1 MSFSNFYQGDNVG
14 KDEFTIVIFPGS
26 LSTPRKLRL
35 PKRLVKISILV
46 SFVVLIGVLG
56 SSFYFIQQY
65 LKLQGSEAELV
76 KLRHES
82 KIRKI
87 QVEKFTQQ
95 VKNFET
101 EMVRLERFE
110 KKLRVITAL
119 ENSPRSI
126 EKNWGVGGPYGL
138 STNSFTTA
146 MGRGA
151 ANMVERLSNGLDH
164 LGKQA
169 KIQSISFQELDNF
182 FKNQKSLLSST
193 PSIWPTRGWVTSGFG
208 FRKSP
213 FTGLREKH
221 EGWDIAARNGAPVRT
236 TADGVVVVEG
246 REYGYG
252 NLVEI
257 DHGYGL
263 VTRYGHNSKHLVKVG
278 DRVKRGQVIALVG
291 NTGRSTGPHLHYE
304 VLLNGVPANPKN
316 YILED

>member
-1 MSFSNFYQGDNVG
+1 MQKEDYTVVVFSGAMASPKKF
-14 KDEFTIVIFPGS
+14 
-26 LSTPRKLRL
+26 RL
-35 PKRLVKISILV
+35 PKKFAKIGLIVLVT
-46 SFVVLIGVLG
+46 FLG
-56 SSFYFIQQY
+56 TSLYFAQQY
-65 LKLQGSEAELV
+65 ITLQENETELA
-76 KLRHES
+76 KLREKS

-87 QVEKFTQQ
+87 QVEKFSHQ

-101 EMVRLERFE
+101 EMARLERFE

-119 ENSPRSI
+119 ENSPKSI
-126 EKNWGVGGPYGL
+126 EKNWGLGGPFGL
-138 STNSFTTA
+138 TTSSFNTA
-146 MGRGA
+146 MSRGA
-151 ANMVERLSNGLDH
+151 ANMVDRLSNRLGHLD
-164 LGKQA
+164 KQA

-221 EGWDIAARNGAPVRT
+221 EGWDIAARAGSTVRA
-236 TADGVVVVEG
+236 TADGEVVVEG

-252 NLVEI
+252 NLVEV

-263 VTRYGHNSKHLVKVG
+263 MTRYGHNSKHLVKVG

-291 NTGRSTGPHLHYE
+291 NTGRSTGPHVHYE
-304 VLLNGVPANPKN
+304 VLLHGVPVSPKN

>member
-1 MSFSNFYQGDNVG
+1 MG
-14 KDEFTIVIFPGS
+14 KDEFTIVFFPGS
-26 LSTPRKLRL
+26 LSAPRKLHL
-35 PKRLVKISILV
+35 PKRFVKFGILV

-56 SSFYFIQQY
+56 SSFYFVQQY
-65 LKLQGSEAELV
+65 SKLQGSETELV
-76 KLRHES
+76 KLRRDA

-87 QVEKFTQQ
+87 QVEKFAQQ

-126 EKNWGVGGPYGL
+126 EKNWGVGGPYGF

-146 MGRGA
+146 MGWGA

-164 LGKQA
+164 LGKRA

-263 VTRYGHNSKHLVKVG
+263 VTRYGHNSKHFVKVG
-278 DRVKRGQVIALVG
+278 DRVKRGQVVTLVG

-304 VLLNGVPANPKN
+304 VLLNGVPVNPKN

>member
-1 MSFSNFYQGDNVG
+1 MG
-14 KDEFTIVIFPGS
+14 KDEVTIVLFPG
-26 LSTPRKLRL
+26 TLRA
-35 PKRLVKISILV
+35 PKKISLPQRVVKFGVLV
-46 SFVVLIGVLG
+46 SFVVLIGFLG
-56 SSFYFIQQY
+56 SVFYFSQQY
-65 LKLQGSEAELV
+65 LSLQGSENELV
-76 KLRHES
+76 ELRRDS

-87 QVEKFTQQ
+87 QVAKLAQQ

-119 ENSPRSI
+119 ENSPKSV

-138 STNSFTTA
+138 RTNSFKTA
-146 MGRGA
+146 MSRGA
-151 ANMVERLSNGLDH
+151 ASLVDRLSNGLDH
-164 LGKQA
+164 LDRQA
-169 KIQSISFQELDNF
+169 KIQSISFQELDDF

-193 PSIWPTRGWVTSGFG
+193 PSIWPTRGWVTSSFG

-221 EGWDIAARNGAPVRT
+221 EGWDIAARNGSPVRA

-252 NLVEI
+252 NLVEV
-257 DHGYGL
+257 DHGYGI

-278 DRVKRGQVIALVG
+278 DRVKRGQVVSLVG

-304 VLLNGVPANPKN
+304 ILLNGVPVSPKN
-316 YILED
+316 YILEE

>member
-1 MSFSNFYQGDNVG
+1 MQKEDYTVVVFSGAMASPKKF
-14 KDEFTIVIFPGS
+14 
-26 LSTPRKLRL
+26 RL
-35 PKRLVKISILV
+35 PKKFAKIGLI
-46 SFVVLIGVLG
+46 VLITFLG
-56 SSFYFIQQY
+56 TSLYFAQQY
-65 LKLQGSEAELV
+65 MTLQENETELA
-76 KLRHES
+76 KLRNES

-87 QVEKFTQQ
+87 QVEKFSHQ

-101 EMVRLERFE
+101 EMARLERFE

-119 ENSPRSI
+119 ENSPKSI
-126 EKNWGVGGPYGL
+126 EKNWGLGGPFGL
-138 STNSFTTA
+138 TTSSFNTA
-146 MGRGA
+146 MSRGA
-151 ANMVERLSNGLDH
+151 ANMVDRLSNRLGHLD
-164 LGKQA
+164 KQA

-221 EGWDIAARNGAPVRT
+221 EGWDIAARAGSTVRA
-236 TADGVVVVEG
+236 TADGEVVVEG

-252 NLVEI
+252 NLVEV

-263 VTRYGHNSKHLVKVG
+263 MTRYGHNSKHLVKVG

-291 NTGRSTGPHLHYE
+291 NTGRSTGPHVHYE
-304 VLLNGVPANPKN
+304 VLLHGVPVSPKN

>member
-1 MSFSNFYQGDNVG
+1 MG
-14 KDEFTIVIFPGS
+14 KDEVTIVIFPGS
-26 LSTPRKLRL
+26 LSAPKKLRL
-35 PKRLVKISILV
+35 PKRLVKFSILV
-46 SFVVLIGVLG
+46 SFVVLIGFLG

-76 KLRHES
+76 KLRRES

-110 KKLRVITAL
+110 KKLRVIWAL
-119 ENSPRSI
+119 ENSPVSI

-193 PSIWPTRGWVTSGFG
+193 PSIWPIRGWVTSGFG

-221 EGWDIAARNGAPVRT
+221 EGWDIAARNGSPVRT

-257 DHGYGL
+257 DHGYGR
-263 VTRYGHNSKHLVKVG
+263 VTRYGHNSKNLVKVG

>member
-1 MSFSNFYQGDNVG
+1 MQ
-14 KDEFTIVIFPGS
+14 KDEFTVVIFPGAKGS
-26 LSTPRKLRL
+26 PKKFHLSKNFAKLAFA
-35 PKRLVKISILV
+35 ITG
-46 SFVVLIGVLG
+46 VLILAFLG
-56 SSFYFIQQY
+56 SSVYFTKQY
-65 LKLQGSEAELV
+65 LKLQGNEIELARIQ
-76 KLRHES
+76 KES
-82 KIRKI
+82 NIRKI
-87 QVEKFTQQ
+87 QVEKFSRQ

-101 EMVRLERFE
+101 EMARLERFE

-119 ENSPRSI
+119 EKSPKSV

-138 STNSFTTA
+138 GTSSFKTA

-151 ANMVERLSNGLDH
+151 ASMIERLSNDLDH
-164 LGKQA
+164 LDKQA

-221 EGWDIAARNGAPVRT
+221 EGWDIAARSGSPVRA
-236 TADGVVVVEG
+236 TADGEVVVEG
-246 REYGYG
+246 RQSGYG
-252 NLVEI
+252 NMIEI
-257 DHGYGL
+257 NHGYGV
-263 VTRYGHNSKHLVKVG
+263 VTRYGHNSKHMVKAG
-278 DRVKRGQVIALVG
+278 DHVKRGQIISLVG

-304 VLLNGVPANPKN
+304 VLLHGIPVSPKN

>member
-1 MSFSNFYQGDNVG
+1 MG

-26 LSTPRKLRL
+26 LSTPKKLRL
-35 PKRLVKISILV
+35 PKRLVKFSILV
-46 SFVVLIGVLG
+46 SFVVLIGFLG

-65 LKLQGSEAELV
+65 LKLPGSEAELV

-126 EKNWGVGGPYGL
+126 KKNWGVGGPYGL

-193 PSIWPTRGWVTSGFG
+193 PSIWPIRGWVTSGFG

-221 EGWDIAARNGAPVRT
+221 EGWDIAARNGSPVRT

-257 DHGYGL
+257 DHGYGRL
-263 VTRYGHNSKHLVKVG
+263 TRYGHNSKHLVKVG

>member
-1 MSFSNFYQGDNVG
+1 VG

-26 LSTPRKLRL
+26 LSTPKKIRL
-35 PKRLVKISILV
+35 PKRFVKISVLV

-56 SSFYFIQQY
+56 SSFYFTQQF
-65 LKLQGSEAELV
+65 LRLQGSETELV
-76 KLRHES
+76 KLRRES

-87 QVEKFTQQ
+87 QVEKFAQQ

-101 EMVRLERFE
+101 EMSRLERFE

-119 ENSPRSI
+119 ENSPKSI

-138 STNSFTTA
+138 SSNSFTTA

-151 ANMVERLSNGLDH
+151 STMVDRLSNGLDH
-164 LGKQA
+164 LSKQA
-169 KIQSISFQELDNF
+169 KIESISFQELDNF

-193 PSIWPTRGWVTSGFG
+193 PSIWPTRGWVTSNFG

-213 FTGLREKH
+213 FTGLREKN
-221 EGWDIAARNGAPVRT
+221 EGWDIAARNGSPVRA

-252 NLVEI
+252 NLVEV

-278 DRVKRGQVIALVG
+278 DRIKRGQVVSLVG
-291 NTGRSTGPHLHYE
+291 STGRSTGPHLHYE
-304 VLLNGVPANPKN
+304 VLLHGVPVNPKN

>member
-1 MSFSNFYQGDNVG
+1 MG
-14 KDEFTIVIFPGS
+14 KDEVTIVIFPGS
-26 LSTPRKLRL
+26 LSTPKKLRL
-35 PKRLVKISILV
+35 PKRLVKFSILV
-46 SFVVLIGVLG
+46 SFVVLIGFLG

-87 QVEKFTQQ
+87 RVEKFAQQ

-221 EGWDIAARNGAPVRT
+221 EGWDIAARNGAPVLT

>member
-1 MSFSNFYQGDNVG
+1 VSKEEV
-14 KDEFTIVIFPGS
+14 TIVVFPGTS
-26 LSTPRKLRL
+26 SAPRKMCL
-35 PKRLVKISILV
+35 PKRIVKIGALI
-46 SFVVLIGVLG
+46 SFVTLVGFLG
-56 SSFYFIQQY
+56 STFYFTNQY
-65 LKLQGSEAELV
+65 LQLQGSEVELA
-76 KLRHES
+76 KLRRDS

-87 QVEKFTQQ
+87 QVEKFAQQ

-101 EMVRLERFE
+101 EMARLERFE

-119 ENSPRSI
+119 ENSPKSV

-151 ANMVERLSNGLDH
+151 AGMVDRLSNGLEH
-164 LGKQA
+164 LGRQA
-169 KIQSISFQELDNF
+169 KIQSISFQELDDF
-182 FKNQKSLLSST
+182 FKNQKSFLSST

-221 EGWDIAARNGAPVRT
+221 EGWDIAARNGAPVRA

-257 DHGYGL
+257 DHGYGI

-278 DRVKRGQVIALVG
+278 DRVKRGQVVSLVG
-291 NTGRSTGPHLHYE
+291 NTGRSTGRHLHYE
-304 VLLNGVPANPKN
+304 VLLNGVPVSPKN
-316 YILED
+316 YILEE

>member
-1 MSFSNFYQGDNVG
+1 VG

-26 LSTPRKLRL
+26 LSTPKKIRL
-35 PKRLVKISILV
+35 PKRFVKISVLV

-56 SSFYFIQQY
+56 SSFYFTQQF
-65 LKLQGSEAELV
+65 LRLQGSETELV
-76 KLRHES
+76 KLRRES

-87 QVEKFTQQ
+87 QVEKFAQQ

-101 EMVRLERFE
+101 EMSRLERFE

-119 ENSPRSI
+119 ENSPKSI

-138 STNSFTTA
+138 SSNSFTTA

-151 ANMVERLSNGLDH
+151 STMVDRLSNGLDH
-164 LGKQA
+164 LSKQA
-169 KIQSISFQELDNF
+169 KIESISFQELDNF

-193 PSIWPTRGWVTSGFG
+193 PSIWPTRGWVTSNFG

-221 EGWDIAARNGAPVRT
+221 EGWDIAARNGSPVRA

-252 NLVEI
+252 NLVEV

-278 DRVKRGQVIALVG
+278 DRIKRGQVVSLVG
-291 NTGRSTGPHLHYE
+291 STGRSTGPHLHYE
-304 VLLNGVPANPKN
+304 VLLHGVPVNPKN

>member
-1 MSFSNFYQGDNVG
+1 
-14 KDEFTIVIFPGS
+14 
-26 LSTPRKLRL
+26 
-35 PKRLVKISILV
+35 VKISILV

-65 LKLQGSEAELV
+65 LKLQGSETELV
-76 KLRHES
+76 KLRRES

-87 QVEKFTQQ
+87 QVEKFAQQ

-126 EKNWGVGGPYGL
+126 EKNWGVGGPYGF

-146 MGRGA
+146 MGWGA
-151 ANMVERLSNGLDH
+151 ANMVERLSNRLDH

-278 DRVKRGQVIALVG
+278 DRVKRGQVVVLVG

-304 VLLNGVPANPKN
+304 VLLNGVPVNPKN

>member
-1 MSFSNFYQGDNVG
+1 MG
-14 KDEFTIVIFPGS
+14 KDEFTIVIFPGP
-26 LSTPRKLRL
+26 LSIPRKLRL

-65 LKLQGSEAELV
+65 LKLQGSETELV
-76 KLRHES
+76 KLRRES

-87 QVEKFTQQ
+87 QVEKFAQQ

-126 EKNWGVGGPYGL
+126 EKNWGVGGPYGF

-146 MGRGA
+146 MGWGA

-169 KIQSISFQELDNF
+169 KIQSISFQELDDF

-263 VTRYGHNSKHLVKVG
+263 VTRYGHNSKHFVKVG
-278 DRVKRGQVIALVG
+278 DRVKRGQVVTLVG

-304 VLLNGVPANPKN
+304 VLLNGVPVNPKN

>member
-1 MSFSNFYQGDNVG
+1 MG
-14 KDEFTIVIFPGS
+14 KDEFTIVFFPGS
-26 LSTPRKLRL
+26 LSAHRKLHL
-35 PKRLVKISILV
+35 PKRFVKFGILM

-56 SSFYFIQQY
+56 SSFYFVQQY
-65 LKLQGSEAELV
+65 SKLQGSETELV
-76 KLRHES
+76 KLQRDA

-87 QVEKFTQQ
+87 QVEKFAQQ

-278 DRVKRGQVIALVG
+278 DRVKRGQVVVLVG

-304 VLLNGVPANPKN
+304 VLLNGVPVNPKN

>member
-1 MSFSNFYQGDNVG
+1 VK
-14 KDEFTIVIFPGS
+14 KDDFTVVVFPGTMAS
-26 LSTPRKLRL
+26 PKKFCL
-35 PKRLVKISILV
+35 PKKLAKMGFMLAGLALVGFFGA
-46 SFVVLIGVLG
+46 SFFFV
-56 SSFYFIQQY
+56 QQY
-65 LKLQGSEAELV
+65 LKLQEDGTELAQ
-76 KLRHES
+76 LRKES

-87 QVEKFTQQ
+87 QVEKFAHQ

-101 EMVRLERFE
+101 EMARLERFE

-119 ENSPRSI
+119 ENSPKSV
-126 EKNWGVGGPYGL
+126 EKNWGLGGPFGL
-138 STNSFTTA
+138 STSSFNTS
-146 MGRGA
+146 MSRGA
-151 ANMVERLSNGLDH
+151 TNMVERLSNRLQNLDQ
-164 LGKQA
+164 QA

-221 EGWDIAARNGAPVRT
+221 EGWDIAARAGSPVRA
-236 TADGVVVVEG
+236 TADGEVVVEG

-252 NLVEI
+252 NMIEI
-257 DHGYGL
+257 NHGYGV
-263 VTRYGHNSKHLVKVG
+263 VTRYGHNSKHKVKVG

-291 NTGRSTGPHLHYE
+291 NTGRSTGPHVHYE
-304 VLLNGVPANPKN
+304 VLLHGVPVSPKN

>member
-1 MSFSNFYQGDNVG
+1 MQKEDYTVVVFSGAMASPKKF
-14 KDEFTIVIFPGS
+14 
-26 LSTPRKLRL
+26 RL
-35 PKRLVKISILV
+35 PKKFAKIGLIVLVT
-46 SFVVLIGVLG
+46 FLG
-56 SSFYFIQQY
+56 TSLYFAQQY
-65 LKLQGSEAELV
+65 MTLQENETELA
-76 KLRHES
+76 KLRKES

-87 QVEKFTQQ
+87 QVEKFSHQ

-101 EMVRLERFE
+101 EMARLERFE

-119 ENSPRSI
+119 ENSPKSI
-126 EKNWGVGGPYGL
+126 EKNWGLGGPFGL
-138 STNSFTTA
+138 TTSSFNTA
-146 MGRGA
+146 MSRGA
-151 ANMVERLSNGLDH
+151 ANMVDRLSNRLGHLD
-164 LGKQA
+164 KQA

-221 EGWDIAARNGAPVRT
+221 EGWDIAARAGSTVRA
-236 TADGVVVVEG
+236 TADGEVVVEG

-252 NLVEI
+252 NLVEV

-263 VTRYGHNSKHLVKVG
+263 MTRYGHNSKHLVKVG

-291 NTGRSTGPHLHYE
+291 NTGRSTGPHVHYE
-304 VLLNGVPANPKN
+304 VLLHGVPVSPKN

>member
-1 MSFSNFYQGDNVG
+1 MG
-14 KDEFTIVIFPGS
+14 KDEFTIVFFPGS
-26 LSTPRKLRL
+26 LSAPRKLHL
-35 PKRLVKISILV
+35 PKRFVKFGILV

-56 SSFYFIQQY
+56 SSFYFVQQY
-65 LKLQGSEAELV
+65 SKLQGSETELV
-76 KLRHES
+76 KLRRDA

-87 QVEKFTQQ
+87 QVEKFAQQ

-263 VTRYGHNSKHLVKVG
+263 VTRYGHNSKHFVKVG
-278 DRVKRGQVIALVG
+278 DRVKRGQVVTLVG

-304 VLLNGVPANPKN
+304 VLLNGVPVNPKN

>member
-1 MSFSNFYQGDNVG
+1 MG

-65 LKLQGSEAELV
+65 LKLQDSETELV
-76 KLRHES
+76 KLRRES

-87 QVEKFTQQ
+87 RVEKFAQQ

-151 ANMVERLSNGLDH
+151 ANMVERLSNGLGH

-193 PSIWPTRGWVTSGFG
+193 PSIWPIRGWVTSGFG

-221 EGWDIAARNGAPVRT
+221 EGWDIAARNGSPVRT

-304 VLLNGVPANPKN
+304 VLLNGLPANPKN